1 MLSRRKVTAVERLLE
16 LILTGGR
23 GGGDRLSFSEAA
35 WAPPGLSKK
44 LIISLLQYAAYER
57 LKHLV

>member
-1 MLSRRKVTAVERLLE
+1 MEVTTIDSLLE

-35 WAPPGLSKK
+35 WAPPGLPKK
-44 LIISLLQYAAYER
+44 QIISLLQYAAYER
-57 LKHLV
+57 LKYLV